1 MSNKET
7 VFWLT
12 LVDFLIQV
20 IFFGLFAFVAVK
32 TIEYVAIAEGPGA
45 PGGTNPDPNSIN
57 WGAQTIL
64 SKYAK
69 DAGFKNLQELTD
81 QLTKLVPADRFKEL
95 LEREKKKSPPDVAPN
110 SSTGDPGDS
119 KPGLR
124 TIPCLTTPDGKAKAV
139 ARLKLYKDLIVFTE
153 ETSDLRAMLTKLNV
167 TYDQVE
173 SLKPD
178 EFKKIFSA
186 LRQQGSASTCA
197 NYIDIDMYDVQL
209 HYMVTRMFNEKSL
222 QNKADR

>member
-32 TIEYVAIAEGPGA
+32 TIEYVAVPEGRGA
-45 PGGTNPDPNSIN
+45 PGGTNPDPDPTN

-64 SKYAK
+64 SEYAK

-81 QLTKLVPADRFKEL
+81 RLTKLVPADRFKEL
-95 LEREKKKSPPDVAPN
+95 LEREKNKSPGDDAPKPR
-110 SSTGDPGDS
+110 TGGAGDNP
-119 KPGLR
+119 PGLR

-139 ARLKLYKDLIVFTE
+139 ARLKLYSDLIEFSE
-153 ETSDLRAMLTKLNV
+153 ETSDLRAMLAELKVSFNEV
-167 TYDQVE
+167 Q

-178 EFKKIFSA
+178 KFFTVFSA
-186 LRQQGSASTCA
+186 LRQQGGASICA
-197 NYIDIDMYDVQL
+197 NYVDLDMYDVQN
-209 HYMVTRMFNEKSL
+209 YYTVTRIFIPRSIQDKT
-222 QNKADR
+222 KR